1 MNSIRAYIELT
12 KPRLGS
18 MVLITAALGYFLAAG
33 GIPRPLV
40 LFFTLLGGGLA
51 TGGASVLNQYL
62 ERDYDAR
69 MERTRRRPIPAG
81 RVSPQRALSF
91 GTLFVLCG
99 CFLLVWQVNLLTA
112 FLTLLSAFL
121 YVVVYT
127 PMKRLSWLNT
137 SIGAIPGALP
147 PLIGWA
153 AATGSVGLGGWVVF
167 AILYLWQHPHFFAIA
182 WMYRHDYAKAGFK
195 MLPVVYPG
203 GLSTVVQ
210 VLFFSV
216 LLVPVSLLPTFL
228 GMTGWVYFTG
238 VLALGIG
245 MLAAGVIFARERS
258 HAAARRVLRASLI
271 YLPVQ
276 FLLII
281 VDRSV

>member
-18 MVLITAALGYFLAAG
+18 MVLVTAALGYFLAAG
-33 GIPRPLV
+33 GIPEPMV

-91 GTLFVLCG
+91 GTLLVLCG

-112 FLTLLSAFL
+112 FLTLLSSFL

-153 AATGSVGLGGWVVF
+153 AATGSVGLGAWVVF

-182 WMYRHDYAKAGFK
+182 WMYRDDYAKAGFK
-195 MLPVVYPG
+195 MLPVVYPD
-203 GLSTVVQ
+203 GLSTVFQ
-210 VLFFSV
+210 ILFFSA

-228 GMTGWVYFTG
+228 GMSGWVYFTG

-245 MLAAGVIFARERS
+245 MLVAGAIFARERS

-271 YLPVQ
+271 YLPMQ
-276 FLLII
+276 FVLIV